1 MHQYLEQE
9 CQQQQGAINFWD
21 ASSNTSH
28 RSHAS
33 NSRKASNIRDTNNSR
48 NTSKSMEACSKDILP
63 TKVAK
68 IEKRRL
74 QQNKNLYN
82 QGSQQQ
88 QGSEQYIAEMQ
99 ACNTCS
105 FDISSSAETSEQWQQ
120 QETTSSKNP
129 GTSISRRVTRKVS
142 PFRFKKIFAYKWKEA
157 KLDPFRMC
165 FACSLQKFR
174 SIFSLLFAVFR
185 FKFFASLQLSYFRFE
200 AKWTKNLFSLRI
212 FCFASKNTFIAL
224 FASQCLFRIKFFADC
239 IRTDSYTLV
248 HIFKPIHTL
257 FYTHIDTPVQTYIY
271 RQIQSCIDTHI

>member
-1 MHQYLEQE
+1 LLAGFTDANIRDERKTCGNINSNCNDVSNKWALVIVEKSVTAGSRNIMHQYLEQE

-105 FDISSSAETSEQWQQ
+105 FDISSSAETSEQ
-120 QETTSSKNP
+120 
-129 GTSISRRVTRKVS
+129 
-142 PFRFKKIFAYKWKEA
+142 
-157 KLDPFRMC
+157 
-165 FACSLQKFR
+165 
-174 SIFSLLFAVFR
+174 
-185 FKFFASLQLSYFRFE
+185 
-200 AKWTKNLFSLRI
+200 
-212 FCFASKNTFIAL
+212 
-224 FASQCLFRIKFFADC
+224 
-239 IRTDSYTLV
+239 
-248 HIFKPIHTL
+248 
-257 FYTHIDTPVQTYIY
+257 
-271 RQIQSCIDTHI
+271 